1 MGSSFRGDP
10 MTEVAGTTGSRWSI
24 RRAAEEGGDDTALV
38 AGGRSWTWNGLA
50 DEVRREEPG
59 LREAGAAAGRVVLDA
74 HPTSTT
80 VIRLLALLDAG
91 ICAAPLPPGLPAP
104 IRAERVRALAPCF
117 DLETGARIESDTAAV
132 VTWTVRPGPAPRRPL
147 TVLFTSG
154 SSGTPRAVELSAGA
168 FLASASASAHHLGW
182 RPDDRWLCCLPLAHV
197 GGLSVVTRCLLARRT
212 IVLTDGFDARAV
224 ARALEDED
232 VTLASF
238 VPTMLHRLFETDET
252 WKAPNSLRAALLGGA
267 PAPEGLWRE
276 IERREFPA
284 LATYGMTETCSQVA
298 TGRPAAPRAL
308 VPLRG
313 VSVRIRE
320 GRIEVSGPMLSDR
333 VGAGDREE
341 VFTADG
347 YLRTGDLG
355 GMEDGVLGVIGRAD
369 DTIVTGG
376 KNAAPAEVEA
386 ILEQHRAIRRAVVFG
401 IPDETWGE
409 LVAAVLEA
417 EEGADAREAAEG
429 LRGWLADRLPSHQR
443 PRRVVWLP
451 ALPATP
457 AGKVDR
463 AAAAAIGR
471 ERATDL

>member
-1 MGSSFRGDP
+1 

-24 RRAAEEGGDDTALV
+24 RLAAEEGGDDTALV
-38 AGGRSWTWNGLA
+38 AGGRSWTWTGLA
-50 DEVRREEPG
+50 DEVRREG
-59 LREAGAAAGRVVLDA
+59 LRLREAAATGRVVLDA
-74 HPTSTT
+74 HPTPTT
-80 VIRLLALLDAG
+80 VIRLLALFDAG

-104 IRAERVRALAPCF
+104 IRAERVRSLAPCV
-117 DLETGARIESDTAAV
+117 DLETGARVESDAADTAA
-132 VTWTVRPGPAPRRPL
+132 WTARPGPAPRRPL

-154 SSGTPRAVELSAGA
+154 SSGTPRAVELSAEA

-224 ARALEDED
+224 ARTLEDEG

-238 VPTMLHRLFETDET
+238 VPTMLHRLFETDEA

-267 PAPEGLWRE
+267 STPEGLWRE

-298 TGRPAAPRAL
+298 TGTPAAPRAL
-308 VPLRG
+308 IPLHG
-313 VSVRIRE
+313 VSVRVRE
-320 GRIEVSGPMLSDR
+320 GRIEVAGPMLADR
-333 VGAGDREE
+333 VGGGNREE

-355 GMEDGVLGVIGRAD
+355 DLKDGVLTVGGRAD
-369 DTIVTGG
+369 GTIVTGG
-376 KNAAPAEVEA
+376 KNVAPAEVEA

-401 IPDETWGE
+401 VPDETWGE
-409 LVAAVLEA
+409 LVAAVLEP
-417 EEGADAREAAEG
+417 EEGADAQDAAEV
-429 LRGWLADRLPSHQR
+429 LREWLAVRLPSHQR

-451 ALPATP
+451 KLPATP
-457 AGKVDR
+457 TGKVDR
-463 AAAAAIGR
+463 SAAAAIGK